1 MQLKNVEDKNKALN
15 DRINE
20 IVYNKA
26 ASYKE
31 KTLETL
37 RNNPDQR
44 QKIQFAS

>member
-1 MQLKNVEDKNKALN
+1 MAMQLKDVEGKNKALN

-37 RNNPDQR
+37 RNNPD
-44 QKIQFAS
+44 